1 VLSKISNSP
10 RWNAGET
17 SLLLHKNMFRTVICL
32 LLLAGYLP
40 VFSLYARQ
48 HWNVSNLQGA
58 YEHAPLT
65 LCLLVYLV
73 WRQRG
78 KLLVST
84 QTLLNPGGLLM
95 LILGVALKIY
105 GDVHGYVVLQG
116 LSLIPVLYGLLML
129 YHKPDSVRTLRFP
142 ILFLF
147 FIVPLPAAAI
157 DALTLPLVKVTAE
170 IVTAVLPIF
179 SIDVVK
185 AGQVLTVNAHN
196 LAEFHEIILAPECSG
211 IRSFISLL
219 ALSSLFLHFQGR
231 NFKHST
237 MVMLATVPLVIL
249 GNCFR
254 VTLTVLMIVYV
265 SPDTAQNFFHW
276 SSGVLLFTVTLL
288 GLFLVDA
295 LVIRGTT
302 RMGSANA

>member
-1 VLSKISNSP
+1 
-10 RWNAGET
+10 
-17 SLLLHKNMFRTVICL
+17 MFRAVVGL
-32 LLLAGYLP
+32 LLLVSYLP
-40 VFSLYARQ
+40 VFTLYARQ

-65 LCLLVYLV
+65 LCLLVFLV
-73 WRQRG
+73 WRQR
-78 KLLVST
+78 SRWT
-84 QTLLNPGGLLM
+84 ASARTSLNPGGLFT

-116 LSLIPVLYGLLML
+116 MSLIPVLLGLLML
-129 YHKPDSVRTLRFP
+129 YHKPETVRALRFP
-142 ILFLF
+142 VLLLF

-157 DALTLPLVKVTAE
+157 DALTRPLVIATAELVTA
-170 IVTAVLPIF
+170 ILPIF

-185 AGQVLTVNAHN
+185 TGQVLTVNAHG
-196 LAEFHEIILAPECSG
+196 LTELHEIILAPECSG
-211 IRSFISLL
+211 IRSFICLL
-219 ALSSLFLHFQGR
+219 ALSTLFLHFQRR

-237 MVMLATVPLVIL
+237 IVMLATVPLVLL

-276 SSGVLLFTVTLL
+276 SSGLLLFTVTLA
-288 GLFLVDA
+288 GVFLVDA
-295 LVIRGTT
+295 LVIRGSA
-302 RMGSANA
+302 RMAAQNV